1 MASTYGHVRLGTRG
15 SPMALWQAR
24 WVAETL
30 RQQHPGLTTELVVI
44 RTAGDR
50 NRQDPLPRIGGK
62 GLFVKEIEDALWRQ
76 EIDLA
81 VHSMKDV
88 PTTLPPGL
96 HLSAVPPRDDVRDVF
111 VGRDG
116 RRLTDAPGPW
126 RIGTSSLRR
135 RAQLL
140 VLHRQVQVQDIR
152 GNVDTRLRKMRQG
165 EVDGVVVAAAGMYR
179 LGLQAEI
186 TEFLP
191 VEVMLPAAGQ
201 GRWGSRRWLAIGS
214 MTSYNRCMIQPR
226 PGRWPLN
233 APFSGIW
240 AGVYGAYCGSGAVS
254 GRRTASAGLVSTPDG
269 SQLLRQELHGPVQEP
284 AQLGERLAAQMR
296 ASGAGAILEALQDDL
311 YPLPAGDGREEKTDA
326 FSHVSRPTTPREYG
340 LTPLGAGNAPGAKRI
355 YFALVCGP
363 RA

>member
-1 MASTYGHVRLGTRG
+1 MIMAPTHPHVRLGTRG

-24 WVAETL
+24 WVAEAL
-30 RQQHPGLTTELVVI
+30 RTHYPGLTTELVVI

-62 GLFVKEIEDALWRQ
+62 GLFVKDIEDALLRQ
-76 EIDLA
+76 EIELA

-96 HLSAVPPRDDVRDVF
+96 HLSAVPPRDEVRDAF

-140 VLHRQVQVQDIR
+140 ALHRELRVQDIR

-165 EVDGVVVAAAGMYR
+165 EVDGVVVAAAGMFR

-191 VEVMLPAAGQ
+191 VEIMLPAAGQ
-201 GRWGSRRWLAIGS
+201 GALGIETLAGHWIDDLL
-214 MTSYNRCMIQPR
+214 QPLHD
-226 PGRWPLN
+226 P
-233 APFSGIW
+233 A
-240 AGVYGAYCGSGAVS
+240 
-254 GRRTASAGLVSTPDG
+254 TASAVAAERAFLWHLGGGCTVPIAALAQCQGAELHMQGLVSTPDG
-269 SQLLRQELHGPVQEP
+269 SEILTQELRGSVQES
-284 AQLGERLAAQMR
+284 AQLGERLAVQMR
-296 ASGAGAILEALQDDL
+296 ASGADAILAVLQD
-311 YPLPAGDGREEKTDA
+311 
-326 FSHVSRPTTPREYG
+326 HH
-340 LTPLGAGNAPGAKRI
+340 LGAE
-355 YFALVCGP
+355 
-363 RA
+363 

>member
-1 MASTYGHVRLGTRG
+1 MIMAPTPPHVRLGTRG

-24 WVAETL
+24 WVAEAL
-30 RQQHPGLTTELVVI
+30 RTHYPGLTTELVVI

-62 GLFVKEIEDALWRQ
+62 GLFVKDIEDALLRQ
-76 EIDLA
+76 EIELA

-96 HLSAVPPRDDVRDVF
+96 HLSAVPPRDEVRDAF

-140 VLHRQVQVQDIR
+140 ALHRELRVQDIR

-165 EVDGVVVAAAGMYR
+165 EVDGVVVAAAGMFR

-191 VEVMLPAAGQ
+191 VEIMLPAAGQ
-201 GRWGSRRWLAIGS
+201 GAL
-214 MTSYNRCMIQPR
+214 
-226 PGRWPLN
+226 
-233 APFSGIW
+233 GIETLTGHW
-240 AGVYGAYCGSGAVS
+240 IDDLLQSLHDPA
-254 GRRTASAGLVSTPDG
+254 TASAVAAERAFLWHLGGGCTVPIAALAQCQGAELHMQGLVSTPDG
-269 SQLLRQELHGPVQEP
+269 SEILTQELRGSVQES
-284 AQLGERLAAQMR
+284 AQLGERLAVQMR
-296 ASGAGAILEALQDDL
+296 ANGADAILAVLQD
-311 YPLPAGDGREEKTDA
+311 
-326 FSHVSRPTTPREYG
+326 HH
-340 LTPLGAGNAPGAKRI
+340 LGAE
-355 YFALVCGP
+355 
-363 RA
+363 

>member
-1 MASTYGHVRLGTRG
+1 
-15 SPMALWQAR
+15 
-24 WVAETL
+24 
-30 RQQHPGLTTELVVI
+30 
-44 RTAGDR
+44 
-50 NRQDPLPRIGGK
+50 LPRIGGK
-62 GLFVKEIEDALWRQ
+62 GLFVKEIEDALLRQ
-76 EIDLA
+76 EIELA

-116 RRLTDAPGPW
+116 RRLSDAVGPW

-140 VLHRQVQVQDIR
+140 VLHRQAQVQDIR

-201 GRWGSRRWLAIGS
+201 GALGIETLAGHWIDDLL
-214 MTSYNRCMIQPR
+214 QPLHDPATAR
-226 PGRWPLN
+226 
-233 APFSGIW
+233 
-240 AGVYGAYCGSGAVS
+240 AVAAERAFLWHL
-254 GRRTASAGLVSTPDG
+254 GGGCTVPIAALAQCQDAELHLQGLVSTPDG
-269 SQLLRQELHGPVQEP
+269 AQLLRQELRGPVQEP

-296 ASGAGAILEALQDDL
+296 ASGAGALLEALQDDL
-311 YPLPAGDGREEKTDA
+311 HPLPAGEEREETD
-326 FSHVSRPTTPREYG
+326 
-340 LTPLGAGNAPGAKRI
+340 
-355 YFALVCGP
+355 
-363 RA
+363 

>member
-1 MASTYGHVRLGTRG
+1 MAHTHHHVRLGTRG

-24 WVAETL
+24 WVAAAL
-30 RQQHPGLTTELVVI
+30 RTHYPGLTTELVVI

-62 GLFVKEIEDALWRQ
+62 GLFVKDIEEALLRQ
-76 EIDLA
+76 EIELA

-96 HLSAVPPRDDVRDVF
+96 HLSTVPPRDDVRDAF

-116 RRLTDAPGPW
+116 HRLTDAPGPW

-140 VLHRQVQVQDIR
+140 LLHREFQVQDIR

-165 EVDGVVVAAAGMYR
+165 EVDGVVIAAAGMFR

-191 VEVMLPAAGQ
+191 IEVMLPAAGQ
-201 GRWGSRRWLAIGS
+201 GALGIETLAGHWIDDLL
-214 MTSYNRCMIQPR
+214 QPLHD
-226 PGRWPLN
+226 P
-233 APFSGIW
+233 
-240 AGVYGAYCGSGAVS
+240 V
-254 GRRTASAGLVSTPDG
+254 TASAVAAERAFLAQLGGGCTVPIAVLAQCQGAELHIQGLVSTPDG
-269 SQLLRQELHGPVQEP
+269 SQILRQELRGPVQ
-284 AQLGERLAAQMR
+284 ASVQLGERLAVQMH
-296 ASGAGAILEALQDDL
+296 ASGAGAILAALPD
-311 YPLPAGDGREEKTDA
+311 
-326 FSHVSRPTTPREYG
+326 EYR
-340 LTPLGAGNAPGAKRI
+340 GAE
-355 YFALVCGP
+355 
-363 RA
+363 

>member
-1 MASTYGHVRLGTRG
+1 MALPSRHVRLGTRG

-24 WVAETL
+24 WVAAAL
-30 RQQHPGLTTELVVI
+30 RTHHPGLTTELVVI

-50 NRQDPLPRIGGK
+50 NRHDPLPRIGGK
-62 GLFVKEIEDALWRQ
+62 GLFVKDIEDALLRQ
-76 EIDLA
+76 EIELA

-96 HLSAVPPRDDVRDVF
+96 HLSAVPPRDDVRDAF

-116 RRLTDAPGPW
+116 RRLTEAPGAW

-140 VLHRQVQVQDIR
+140 VLHRHLQVQDIR

-186 TEFLP
+186 TECLP
-191 VEVMLPAAGQ
+191 IDVMLPAAGQ
-201 GRWGSRRWLAIGS
+201 GALGIETLAGHWIDELL
-214 MTSYNRCMIQPR
+214 QPLHDPATAQAVTAER
-226 PGRWPLN
+226 AFLWHLGGGCTVPIAAL
-233 APFSGIW
+233 AQCQ
-240 AGVYGAYCGSGAVS
+240 GAALHMQ
-254 GRRTASAGLVSTPDG
+254 GLVSSPDG
-269 SQLLRQELHGPVQEP
+269 SQFLRQELRGPGHAP

-311 YPLPAGDGREEKTDA
+311 HPLSEEQD
-326 FSHVSRPTTPREYG
+326 
-340 LTPLGAGNAPGAKRI
+340 
-355 YFALVCGP
+355 
-363 RA
+363 

>member
-1 MASTYGHVRLGTRG
+1 MIMAPTHPHVRLGTRG

-24 WVAETL
+24 WVAEAL
-30 RQQHPGLTTELVVI
+30 RTHYPGLTTELVVI

-62 GLFVKEIEDALWRQ
+62 GLFVKDIEDALLRQ
-76 EIDLA
+76 EIELA

-96 HLSAVPPRDDVRDVF
+96 HLSAVPPRDEVRDAF

-140 VLHRQVQVQDIR
+140 ALHRELRVQDIR

-165 EVDGVVVAAAGMYR
+165 EVDGVVVAAAGMFR

-191 VEVMLPAAGQ
+191 VEIMLPAAGQ
-201 GRWGSRRWLAIGS
+201 GALGIETLAGHWIDDLL
-214 MTSYNRCMIQPR
+214 QPLHD
-226 PGRWPLN
+226 P
-233 APFSGIW
+233 A
-240 AGVYGAYCGSGAVS
+240 
-254 GRRTASAGLVSTPDG
+254 TASAVAAERAFLWHLGGGCTVPIAALAQCQGAELHMQGLVSTPDG
-269 SQLLRQELHGPVQEP
+269 SEILTQELRGSVQES
-284 AQLGERLAAQMR
+284 AQLGERLAIQMR
-296 ASGAGAILEALQDDL
+296 ASGADTILATLQD
-311 YPLPAGDGREEKTDA
+311 
-326 FSHVSRPTTPREYG
+326 HH
-340 LTPLGAGNAPGAKRI
+340 LGAG
-355 YFALVCGP
+355 
-363 RA
+363 

>member
-1 MASTYGHVRLGTRG
+1 MAPTSRHVRLGTRG

-24 WVAETL
+24 WVAEAL

-50 NRQDPLPRIGGK
+50 NRHDPLPRIGGK
-62 GLFVKEIEDALWRQ
+62 GLFVKDIEDALLRQ

-96 HLSAVPPRDDVRDVF
+96 HLSAVPPRDDVRDAF

-116 RRLTDAPGPW
+116 RRLTDAPRLSETPGPW

-140 VLHRQVQVQDIR
+140 VLHPQLQVQDIR

-165 EVDGVVVAAAGMYR
+165 EVDGVVVAAAGMCR
-179 LGLQAEI
+179 LGLQAAI
-186 TEFLP
+186 TELLP
-191 VEVMLPAAGQ
+191 IDVMLPAAGQ
-201 GRWGSRRWLAIGS
+201 GALGLETLAGHWIDDLL
-214 MTSYNRCMIQPR
+214 QPLHDPTTAAAVAAER
-226 PGRWPLN
+226 AFLWHLGGGCTVPIAAL
-233 APFSGIW
+233 AQCQ
-240 AGVYGAYCGSGAVS
+240 GAELYMQ
-254 GRRTASAGLVSTPDG
+254 GLVSTPDG
-269 SQLLRQELHGPVQEP
+269 SQLLRQELRGPIQEP

-296 ASGAGAILEALQDDL
+296 ASGAGALLEALQDDL
-311 YPLPAGDGREEKTDA
+311 HPLPAREGQEEK
-326 FSHVSRPTTPREYG
+326 E
-340 LTPLGAGNAPGAKRI
+340 
-355 YFALVCGP
+355 
-363 RA
+363 

>member
-1 MASTYGHVRLGTRG
+1 MAPTPPHVRLGTRG

-24 WVAETL
+24 WVAEAL
-30 RQQHPGLTTELVVI
+30 RTHYPGLTTELVVI

-62 GLFVKEIEDALWRQ
+62 GLFVKDIEDALLRQ
-76 EIDLA
+76 EIELA

-96 HLSAVPPRDDVRDVF
+96 HLSAVPPRDEVRDAF

-140 VLHRQVQVQDIR
+140 ALHRELRVQDIR

-165 EVDGVVVAAAGMYR
+165 EVDGVVVAAAGMFR

-186 TEFLP
+186 TEFFP
-191 VEVMLPAAGQ
+191 VEIMLPAAGQ
-201 GRWGSRRWLAIGS
+201 GALGIETLAGHWIDDLL
-214 MTSYNRCMIQPR
+214 QPLHD
-226 PGRWPLN
+226 P
-233 APFSGIW
+233 A
-240 AGVYGAYCGSGAVS
+240 
-254 GRRTASAGLVSTPDG
+254 TASAVAAERAFLWHLGGGCTVPIAALAQCKGAELHMQGLVSTPDG
-269 SQLLRQELHGPVQEP
+269 SEILTQELRGSVQES
-284 AQLGERLAAQMR
+284 AQLGERLAVQMR
-296 ASGAGAILEALQDDL
+296 ANGADAILAVLQD
-311 YPLPAGDGREEKTDA
+311 
-326 FSHVSRPTTPREYG
+326 HH
-340 LTPLGAGNAPGAKRI
+340 LGAE
-355 YFALVCGP
+355 
-363 RA
+363 